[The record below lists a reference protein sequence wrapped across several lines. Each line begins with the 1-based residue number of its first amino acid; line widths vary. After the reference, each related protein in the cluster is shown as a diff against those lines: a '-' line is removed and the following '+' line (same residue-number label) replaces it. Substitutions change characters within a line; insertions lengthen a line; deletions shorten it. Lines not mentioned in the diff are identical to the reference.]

1 MLTARR
7 LKGALV
13 PSVRDEFTLGSMVL
27 RFEKNAQGRPAGF
40 RLGQGRIRNLH
51 FARREES

>member
-1 MLTARR
+1 LTARR
-7 LKGALV
+7 LGGALA

-27 RFEKNAQGRPAGF
+27 RFERDAQGRPAAF
-40 RLGQGRIRNLH
+40 RLGQGRIRNLR